1 MNSHPFRWRGL
12 VFGLFFLAVAGN
24 WAVWKQDL
32 LTQQQFSFTLS
43 AVLIAFGILGVI
55 ATFWRPT
62 PRPSSIPDPA
72 AQSVESDHHDTQPE
86 ESHEEPDPQP

>member
-62 PRPSSIPDPA
+62 PHPS
-72 AQSVESDHHDTQPE
+72 QHHENPE
-86 ESHEEPDPQP
+86 ESHEEPDPQS